1 MNCPVSLGVGPGVGA
16 CTARSIPALM
26 LPHQPAPPHPTH
38 NSITSTTSRNVI
50 VEDPALVERKV
61 PPRCPDLP
69 RKPDLPRSFRRPAY
83 HRTLAYHDAH
93 RRHRGTKGASTQ
105 ERAQSTISPA
115 GTIRGALRYPAFGR
129 LLSALAVSQLGDWLY
144 NLTLVALV
152 YSRALGAV
160 GRRHHRGAGGGRRHH
175 VSTVYGTQIVLLLL
189 VSRRV
194 GSEARV
200 RLGGGFMHR
209 ARRLGGP
216 GGDTGYHPG
225 QLEEADPSPAP
236 APRATEGGEPRTTLV

>member
-1 MNCPVSLGVGPGVGA
+1 MNCPVSPGVGPGVGA

-69 RKPDLPRSFRRPAY
+69 RKPDLPRSFRSPAY

-129 LLSALAVSQLGDWLY
+129 LLLALAVSQLGDWLY

-175 VSTVYGTQIVLLLL
+175 VQPGLRNPDRLAAAGVPPGGLGSQGTAG
-189 VSRRV
+189 RRLYAS
-194 GSEARV
+194 GSEAWRAGRRY
-200 RLGGGFMHR
+200 RLSSGS
-209 ARRLGGP
+209 A
-216 GGDTGYHPG
+216 
-225 QLEEADPSPAP
+225 
-236 APRATEGGEPRTTLV
+236 